1 MRSQQ
6 RWPVAKE
13 SVGMGEGKSAAGANH
28 EEAGGKRATY
38 VFDVDGVTC
47 EWNRPRIRGDE
58 IMELADIP
66 LSEGLVLCHED
77 GSQEAIAA
85 DQEVDLVS
93 RPRFKQRPRFKRGM
107 R

>member
-1 MRSQQ
+1 
-6 RWPVAKE
+6 
-13 SVGMGEGKSAAGANH
+13 MGEGTPAAGADH
-28 EEAGGKRATY
+28 EAADAGATF

-47 EWNRPRIRGDE
+47 EWNRPKIRGDE
-58 IMELADIP
+58 VMELADIP

-85 DQEVDLVS
+85 DQEVDLVA

>member
-1 MRSQQ
+1 M
-6 RWPVAKE
+6 AD
-13 SVGMGEGKSAAGANH
+13 GKSAAGADHH
-28 EEAGGKRATY
+28 EGGAGRATF
-38 VFDVDGVTC
+38 VFEVEGIIC
-47 EWNRPRIRGDE
+47 EWSRPKIRGDE
-58 IMELADIP
+58 VMELADIP

-93 RPRFKQRPRFKRGM
+93 RPRFRQRPRFKRGM

>member
-1 MRSQQ
+1 M
-6 RWPVAKE
+6 AE
-13 SVGMGEGKSAAGANH
+13 NKSAAGADP
-28 EEAGGKRATY
+28 EESDAGQATF

-58 IMELADIP
+58 VMELADIP

-77 GSQEAIAA
+77 GSQEAIAP

>member
-1 MRSQQ
+1 M
-6 RWPVAKE
+6 P
-13 SVGMGEGKSAAGANH
+13 EGKAAAGADR
-28 EEAGGKRATY
+28 EEGRDAEATF

-47 EWNRPRIRGDE
+47 EWNRPKIRGDE
-58 IMELADIP
+58 VMELADIP

-107 R
+107 Q